1 MIRSALRFIASKS
14 ANRRILGSAWT
25 LAAGRL
31 LEHVFRDLLIF
42 VAVMTALLIVLI
54 IIVSLLP
61 DGNPLKR
68 VFSALSY
75 RVGATAAL
83 GALAL
88 PMEPIPGIGEIYDVG
103 APILLLW
110 YWYTF
115 FRDLRNHRP
124 PAASPSPGS
133 GSWSRRLRK

>member
-1 MIRSALRFIASKS
+1 MDAS
-14 ANRRILGSAWT
+14 GWT
-25 LAAGRL
+25 TV
-31 LEHVFRDLLIF
+31 EHVFRDLLIF
-42 VAVMTALLIVLI
+42 VAVMTALLIALVV
-54 IIVSLLP
+54 IVSLLP

-75 RVGATAAL
+75 RVGATAAV

-88 PMEPIPGIGEIYDVG
+88 PMEPIPGLGEIYDVG

-115 FRDLRNHRP
+115 FRDLRQQRS
-124 PAASPSPGS
+124 PAPINPNGGAEG
-133 GSWSRRLRK
+133 WARWLRRRSDG

>member
-1 MIRSALRFIASKS
+1 VDS
-14 ANRRILGSAWT
+14 GGWT
-25 LAAGRL
+25 TV
-31 LEHVFRDLLIF
+31 EHIFRDLLIF
-42 VAVMTALLIVLI
+42 VAVMTALLIALI
-54 IIVSLLP
+54 VIVSLLP
-61 DGNPLKR
+61 EGNPLKR

-88 PMEPIPGIGEIYDVG
+88 PIEPIPGIGEVYDVG

-115 FRDLRNHRP
+115 FRDLKNSS
-124 PAASPSPGS
+124 AASSIL
-133 GSWSRRLRK
+133 SRGKFGQTKPPRGPL

>member
-1 MIRSALRFIASKS
+1 MDAS
-14 ANRRILGSAWT
+14 GWT
-25 LAAGRL
+25 TV
-31 LEHVFRDLLIF
+31 EHIFRDLLIF
-42 VAVMTALLIVLI
+42 VAVMTALLIALVV
-54 IIVSLLP
+54 IVSLLP

-88 PMEPIPGIGEIYDVG
+88 PMEPIPGIGEMYDIG

-115 FRDLRNHRP
+115 FRDLRKQKVAPGTSPR
-124 PAASPSPGS
+124 AASQ
-133 GSWSRRLRK
+133 SWSRWLRR

>member
-1 MIRSALRFIASKS
+1 MDPST
-14 ANRRILGSAWT
+14 WT
-25 LAAGRL
+25 TV
-31 LEHVFRDLLIF
+31 EHIFRDLLIF
-42 VAVMTALLIVLI
+42 VAVMTALLIALVV
-54 IIVSLLP
+54 IVSYMP
-61 DGNPLKR
+61 DDTPLKR

-88 PMEPIPGIGEIYDVG
+88 PIEPIPGIGEVYDIG

-115 FRDLRNHRP
+115 FRDIRAKSPLLTPKPRIGLDKQLSSDR
-124 PAASPSPGS
+124 ASRSAWFQPKDPE
-133 GSWSRRLRK
+133 

>member
-1 MIRSALRFIASKS
+1 MDPST
-14 ANRRILGSAWT
+14 WT
-25 LAAGRL
+25 TV
-31 LEHVFRDLLIF
+31 EHIFRDLLIF
-42 VAVMTALLIVLI
+42 VAVMTALLIALVV
-54 IIVSLLP
+54 IVSYMP
-61 DGNPLKR
+61 DDNPLRR

-88 PMEPIPGIGEIYDVG
+88 PIEPIPGIGEVYDIG

-115 FRDLRNHRP
+115 FRDIRAKSPLLTPKPRIGLDKQLSSDR
-124 PAASPSPGS
+124 ASRSAWFQPKDPE
-133 GSWSRRLRK
+133 

>member
-1 MIRSALRFIASKS
+1 MDPST
-14 ANRRILGSAWT
+14 WT
-25 LAAGRL
+25 TV
-31 LEHVFRDLLIF
+31 EYIFRDLLIF
-42 VAVMTALLIVLI
+42 VAVMTALLVALVV
-54 IIVSLLP
+54 IVSYMP
-61 DGNPLKR
+61 DDNPLRR

-88 PMEPIPGIGEIYDVG
+88 PIEPIPGIGEVYDIG

-115 FRDLRNHRP
+115 FRDIRAKSPLLTPKPRIGLDKQLSSDR
-124 PAASPSPGS
+124 ASRSAWFQPKDPE
-133 GSWSRRLRK
+133 

>member
-1 MIRSALRFIASKS
+1 MDAS
-14 ANRRILGSAWT
+14 GWT
-25 LAAGRL
+25 TV
-31 LEHVFRDLLIF
+31 EHVFRDLLIF
-42 VAVMTALLIVLI
+42 VAVMTALLIGLI
-54 IIVSLLP
+54 VVVSVLP
-61 DGNPLKR
+61 DSNPLKR

-103 APILLLW
+103 APLLLLW

-115 FRDLRNHRP
+115 FRDLRDQRVA
-124 PAASPSPGS
+124 PAASSSPDS

>member
-1 MIRSALRFIASKS
+1 ME
-14 ANRRILGSAWT
+14 ANGWT
-25 LAAGRL
+25 TV
-31 LEHVFRDLLIF
+31 EHIFRDLLIF

-54 IIVSLLP
+54 VIVSLLP
-61 DGNPLKR
+61 ERNPLKR

-115 FRDLRNHRP
+115 FRDLRH
-124 PAASPSPGS
+124 PAAVPAIPSNSRSRG
-133 GSWSRRLRK
+133 WSRWLRR